1 MRLQSE
7 WDVLRKNVQGIR
19 AELPRMNMYKRTI
32 VQGPGESS
40 QMPQE
45 QNHGHFYGKEED
57 AVIRYTPLSP
67 IFGSLI

>member
-1 MRLQSE
+1 
-7 WDVLRKNVQGIR
+7 
-19 AELPRMNMYKRTI
+19 MYKRTI